1 MQGYI
6 LRRVLASI
14 PVLLMVAVLT
24 FLLLYLTPGNPAY
37 ILAGEEASLEQVKA
51 VEKKMGL
58 DRPFHIRLGKW
69 FATLAKGD
77 LGESSY
83 SRYKVTKLIKDR
95 IGPTLS
101 LSVLATVFAVTTA
114 IPLGVIAAWKAHTW
128 VDRTVMV
135 FSSLG
140 FAVPSFFLGFVIMWT
155 FGINWELLPVSG
167 YEPISDG
174 FGPYIK
180 RLLMPAAT
188 TALVFMALIAR
199 MTRASMLEVLQEDYI
214 RTARAKGLGERL
226 VLFRHALRNAALP
239 ILTIVGMGIALLVSG
254 LVVVETVF
262 AVPGLG
268 RLVKEAIDARD
279 YPVIQGMILVVASV
293 YILINLVVDILYA
306 YLDPRIRY

>member
-14 PVLLMVAVLT
+14 PVLLMVGLLT
-24 FLLLYLTPGNPAY
+24 FSLLYLTPGNPAY
-37 ILAGEEASLEQVKA
+37 VLAGEEASIEQVKA
-51 VEKKMGL
+51 VERKMGL
-58 DRPFHIRLGKW
+58 DRPFHIRLWKW

-83 SRYKVTKLIKDR
+83 SRYAVTDLIKAR
-95 IGPTLS
+95 IEPTLS
-101 LSVLATVFAVTTA
+101 LSILSTVLAVVTA
-114 IPLGVIAAWKAHTW
+114 IPLGVLAAWKAHTW
-128 VDRTVMV
+128 VDRMVMLI
-135 FSSLG
+135 SSLG

-155 FGINWELLPVSG
+155 FGIKWQLLPVSG
-167 YEPISDG
+167 YEPISEG

-180 RLLMPAAT
+180 RLIMPSVT
-188 TALVFMALIAR
+188 TGLVFMALIAR

-214 RTARAKGLGERL
+214 RTARAKGLAERL

-239 ILTIVGMGIALLVSG
+239 ILTIIGLGIALLVSG

-262 AVPGLG
+262 AVPGMG
-268 RLVKEAIDARD
+268 RLVVEALQARD

-293 YILINLVVDILYA
+293 YIAVNLIVDILYA